1 MCILQF
7 HTNVNIWGLPLRFDI
22 VYYLFPMWHVCSNK
36 FQFSFVVVSW
46 LLFGWV
52 CLVWFFSNMYSIYL
66 VRNHLF
72 HLILTMALPVGSNCW
87 NYQQTFVKIWR
98 LNSYLLPYVFWCE
111 VGLDHHSYIPPRD
124 ISIYSLSWQV
134 ILVIV
139 VDCVDHL
146 RIGSCVKFVL
156 FIAFF
161 VSCKDH
167 IFLLVVFS
175 VVNKIWRVMIPC
187 ECILYS
193 NANI

>member
-1 MCILQF
+1 MCILQS
-7 HTNVNIWGLPLRFDI
+7 HKNVNIWGLPLRFDI
-22 VYYLFPMWHVCSNK
+22 VHYLFPMWHVCSNK

-52 CLVWFFSNMYSIYL
+52 CLVWFFSNMYSIYF

-156 FIAFF
+156 FFLPSLPLARIL
-161 VSCKDH
+161 
-167 IFLLVVFS
+167 IF
-175 VVNKIWRVMIPC
+175 IW
-187 ECILYS
+187 
-193 NANI
+193 